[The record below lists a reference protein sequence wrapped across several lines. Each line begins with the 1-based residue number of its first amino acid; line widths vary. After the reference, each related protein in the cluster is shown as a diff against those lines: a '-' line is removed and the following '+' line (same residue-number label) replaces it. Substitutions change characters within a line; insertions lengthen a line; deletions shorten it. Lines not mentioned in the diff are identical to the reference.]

1 MSADTPLT
9 SRVAGGAK
17 TAVKAAIDRYP
28 ELTKRNRIYYELQR
42 QRALRNV
49 RLRPELTD
57 RPDLL
62 RELDQNGVVVVPDYL
77 PAAEAREMLAAS
89 SEVLERARRGELPEH
104 TFPGESGILL
114 RVGAADALVPE
125 TRRFFADDVIRDVFR
140 AYLSPDIVSHRHEFD
155 YRYGLAD
162 VGFRQS
168 DLFHFDNWRPI
179 CKAFLYLTDVS
190 EANAPFVY
198 MLGTHRAASWRL
210 RHEIDWET
218 YGPTGPH
225 GYLFPREVEAL
236 QSRYAWEERICT
248 GTAGT
253 LILADFRGL
262 HRGTPMREG
271 QRVLLNNTFDLMNVE
286 LAIT

>member
-1 MSADTPLT
+1 LSDESPIAA
-9 SRVAGGAK
+9 RVAEGAK
-17 TAVKAAIDRYP
+17 GTLKSAVDRYP
-28 ELTKRNRIYYELQR
+28 ELIKRNRLYYELQR
-42 QRALRNV
+42 LRATRNV
-49 RLRPELTD
+49 RLRPGLTE

-62 RELDQNGVVVVPDYL
+62 RELDELGVVVVPDFL
-77 PAAEAREMLAAS
+77 SPGEAQDMLDAS
-89 SEVLERARRGELPEH
+89 TEVLSRAKRGEIPDH
-104 TFPGESGILL
+104 TFPGEQGILL
-114 RVGAADALVPE
+114 RVAFADTLVPE
-125 TRRFFADDVIRDVFR
+125 TRRFFDDDLIRGLFR
-140 AYLSPDIVSHRHEFD
+140 AYLSPGVVSSRHEFD
-155 YRYGLAD
+155 YRYGLSD
-162 VGFRQS
+162 IGFRQS

-198 MLGTHRAASWRL
+198 MLGTHRPAKWRL

-236 QSRYAWEERICT
+236 QARYAWEQRICT
-248 GTAGT
+248 GAAGT

-262 HRGTPMREG
+262 HRGTPMRAG

-286 LAIT
+286 LAIS